1 MITLGIRDLIV
12 SFSPS
17 SDFLAIAS
25 ADGRLKVWDALKGQL
40 QTEFS
45 DFRPKSDGSEI
56 LFESKKGHLALNFKC
71 MKWVQLESKKK
82 KMHVNSLL
90 VLGTDSGDV
99 LAVEVSTGQLRWRVC
114 DCHSGGV
121 SAISFSSHNSFL
133 YTAGLDGMVCQIDC
147 SIGSVIRK
155 FRLFTKGISTMAI
168 SADGNMLA
176 AAAGLLKIFSCTD
189 NEKIQKFS
197 GHPVSVRCM
206 IFSEDGKYI
215 LTSGV
220 GERHIAIWKIDG
232 GKKKS
237 ASCVL
242 SMDHPAVFLD
252 SRGSDKEG
260 SMVQDLYVLALSEIG
275 ICYFWYGSSIEELQN
290 ARPTKISLL
299 IESSLVKRNNS
310 QAVFAAKLD
319 GIVRSATVSVH
330 VAYGSLIKPSF
341 EKLTVENGVDMSLNM
356 SKEGVLF
363 PISQSYISKKGQ
375 VVNAAVTTLD
385 RANAE
390 DAILP
395 IAKLHVNEKKRKYS
409 TPYPAVDFEK
419 AKFDLDTNKRK
430 SSSSPNKVPMQRTE
444 VDEPMCIEDRLRA
457 AGLIDGEEK
466 LEGKDFSNGF
476 HDVTMYEKLDV
487 TIDGNL
493 PRRKMTRFKSAA
505 IHPLLK
511 LSGRLQLIMAQI
523 DKAWTSLPAMQLVE
537 KFVDVNEDGEDDE
550 DDDGDIDE
558 VIYDEDSESGCD
570 D

>member
-17 SDFLAIAS
+17 SDFFAIAS

-45 DFRPKSDGSEI
+45 DFRSTSDGSEI
-56 LFESKKGHLALNFKC
+56 LFESKKGHLALDFKC

-82 KMHVNSLL
+82 KKHVNSLL
-90 VLGTDSGDV
+90 VLGTGSGDV

-114 DCHSGGV
+114 DCHFGGV
-121 SAISFSSHNSFL
+121 SAISFSRHNSFL

-147 SIGSVIRK
+147 SSGSVIRK
-155 FRLFTKGISTMAI
+155 FRLFTKGISTLAI

-189 NEKIQKFS
+189 NKKIQKFS

-206 IFSEDGKYI
+206 IFSEDGKSI

-242 SMDHPAVFLD
+242 SMEHPAIFLD

-275 ICYFWYGSSIEELQN
+275 VCYFWYGSSIEELQN
-290 ARPTKISLL
+290 ARPTKISLE
-299 IESSLVKRNNS
+299 IVSSLVKRNKS
-310 QAVFAAKLD
+310 QAIFAAKLD
-319 GIVRSATVSVH
+319 GIVRSATGSVH

-341 EKLTVENGVDMSLNM
+341 KKLTVEHGVDMSLNM

-363 PISQSYISKKGQ
+363 PVSQSYISKKGQ
-375 VVNAAVTTLD
+375 VLNAAD
-385 RANAE
+385 CANAE

-395 IAKLHVNEKKRKYS
+395 IPKLHVNEKKRKYS

-419 AKFDLDTNKRK
+419 AKFDLDTNKRE

-444 VDEPMCIEDRLRA
+444 VDEPMCIEDRLTA
-457 AGLIDGEEK
+457 AGLIDGKEK
-466 LEGKDFSNGF
+466 LQGKDFSNGF
-476 HDVTMYEKLDV
+476 DDVIMYGKLDV

-493 PRRKMTRFKSAA
+493 PRRK
-505 IHPLLK
+505 
-511 LSGRLQLIMAQI
+511 I
-523 DKAWTSLPAMQLVE
+523 DKAWTSLPAMPSVE

-550 DDDGDIDE
+550 DDDGEIDE
-558 VIYDEDSESGCD
+558 VIYDEDGESGCD